1 MKEVDDDP
9 LPPTGPLAD
18 DALPLLSPRR
28 LRCRRTQTQLAS
40 HHHVGIIIIII
51 IIIITII
58 IVIIIIFIIII
69 IMLAAG

>member
-40 HHHVGIIIIII
+40 HHHVGSIIIIII
-51 IIIITII
+51 VIIVITII
-58 IVIIIIFIIII
+58 IIII

>member
-40 HHHVGIIIIII
+40 HHHVGSIII

>member
-1 MKEVDDDP
+1 MKEGDDDP

-40 HHHVGIIIIII
+40 HHHVGSIIIIII
-51 IIIITII
+51 VIIVITII
-58 IVIIIIFIIII
+58 IIII